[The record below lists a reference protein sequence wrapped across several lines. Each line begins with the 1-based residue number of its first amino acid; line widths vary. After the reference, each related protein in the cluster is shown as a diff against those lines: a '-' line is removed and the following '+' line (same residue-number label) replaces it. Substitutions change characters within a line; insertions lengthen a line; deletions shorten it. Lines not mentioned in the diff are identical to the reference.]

1 MAGPGEGDP
10 DAELELT
17 DSEKNEI
24 LEMRNTPQVNNV
36 RCPFLNFARTRYE

>member
-36 RCPFLNFARTRYE
+36 RCHFLNLDLTRYK